1 MSRSTQSHLWKEGLL
16 ALLVSLA
23 STPGLHSEESVSAI
37 RFAETAADAGI
48 EAHISHGSREKAW
61 IAEAN
66 GSGAAVLDYDD
77 DGWMDIVLVGGATM
91 SELRRTARGES
102 PEVARDRVFLYR
114 NSRGKR
120 FEDVTP
126 DSGLASRYWNT
137 GANAADY
144 DNDGDVDILI
154 TTIGTD
160 LLFRN
165 EGNGTFRE
173 IGRQAG
179 LSRVSAWHTGSS
191 FGDIDA
197 DGDLDLYIAG
207 YLSIGSLPLEGV
219 PPVCDYKGLDVFCGP
234 LDLEPGG
241 DILYRNNGDGSF
253 SEITSVAEVRPEKPG
268 YGFTPV
274 VEDFNGDSRLD
285 IFVTNDSSPNF
296 LFLNQGRATFRE
308 DALGAGLAYNADGKK
323 QADMGTCLG
332 DYDSDGDLDILTTTF
347 SEDYFPL
354 YEQLAQGIFEDVSHA
369 VGLRRETTPLLGWSC
384 GFSDLDNDG
393 DRDIWIANGHV
404 YPTAGKLASTAYHQ
418 PVSILENHAGRFR
431 SVAGAASQLK
441 GNSHRGAASADFD
454 NDGGVDLLV
463 LPIEGTPALLMNR
476 STSRGRWLGVRLRS
490 KNGNREGIG
499 SLVEIE
505 YCGIRQVLSA
515 SNGSGYASRSDPRL
529 HFGMGECSKPGSI
542 AVRWPQGG
550 MQTLHDIE
558 SNQWLE
564 IKYDEEA
571 AAR

>member
-1 MSRSTQSHLWKEGLL
+1 MSRSTQSQPWNEGLL
-16 ALLVSLA
+16 ALLISLA
-23 STPGLHSEESVSAI
+23 PAAGLHAEETVSAV
-37 RFAETAADAGI
+37 RFADTAAEAGI
-48 EAHISHGSREKAW
+48 EAQISHGTRAKAW

-91 SELRRTARGES
+91 SELRQTARGES
-102 PEVARDRVFLYR
+102 PEVAFDRVFLYR
-114 NSRGKR
+114 NNGGKR

-126 DSGLASRYWNT
+126 NSGLGSRYWNT

-154 TTIGTD
+154 TTIGVD

-173 IGRQAG
+173 VGQKAG

-207 YLSIGSLPLEGV
+207 YLSISSLPLEGV
-219 PPVCDYKGLDVFCGP
+219 APVCDYKGLNVFCGP

-253 SEITSVAEVRPEKPG
+253 TEITSAADVRPERPG

-274 VEDFNGDSRLD
+274 IEDFNGDTRLD
-285 IFVTNDSSPNF
+285 IFVANDSSPNF
-296 LFLNQGRATFRE
+296 LFLNQGKAAFRE
-308 DALGAGLAYNADGKK
+308 DALGTGLAYNADGKK

-354 YEQLAQGIFEDVSHA
+354 YEQRAEGVFEDVSHV

-404 YPTAGKLASTAYHQ
+404 YPTAGQLASTAYHQ
-418 PVSILENHAGRFR
+418 PVSILENRAGRFR
-431 SVAGAASQLK
+431 SVADATSEVT
-441 GNSHRGAASADFD
+441 GNSYRGAASADFD

-463 LPIEGTPALLMNR
+463 LPIDGSPVLLMNR
-476 STSRGRWLGVRLRS
+476 STSRGRWLGVGLRS
-490 KNGNREGIG
+490 SNGNREGIG
-499 SLVEIE
+499 SRVEIE

-515 SNGSGYASRSDPRL
+515 SNGSGYASRGDPRL
-529 HFGMGECSKPGSI
+529 HFGMGGCGKPGSI
-542 AVRWPQGG
+542 AVQWPEGG
-550 MQTLHDIE
+550 MQTLHNIE

-564 IKYDEEA
+564 ITEHEA
-571 AAR
+571 AAQ